1 MFAFFRWQGPSY
13 PYRQRQREK
22 IERERERQRDDGD
35 DDDMVSGL
43 QINFPG
49 VC

>member
-1 MFAFFRWQGPSY
+1 MLFSDGRDIAILIDNGRGK
-13 PYRQRQREK
+13 RLRE
-22 IERERERQRDDGD
+22 RDDGD